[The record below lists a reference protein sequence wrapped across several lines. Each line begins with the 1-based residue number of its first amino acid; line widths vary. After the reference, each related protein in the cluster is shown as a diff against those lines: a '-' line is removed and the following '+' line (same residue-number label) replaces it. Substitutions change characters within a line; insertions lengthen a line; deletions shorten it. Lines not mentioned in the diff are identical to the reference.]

1 MPRRRVK
8 GERET
13 ISYRDL
19 QVLDFIC
26 RFGVVNRTAVQ
37 WWADTGRSVTL
48 DRERRLREAG
58 LIDVHPPIGR
68 SGPLLAVTGRGL
80 RLADRTELGAA
91 RVSVWSATHSV
102 VCAQVGGWLEG
113 PARGEQ
119 VLSERE
125 MLAEE
130 RQLGERCYSVRRD
143 YPERG
148 WHRPDLYRFTLEDGR
163 PREHVIEVELTA
175 KAPERLAKILEAW
188 QSHKYRN
195 LRGLGNEETFVP
207 AEQTP
212 HAVIY
217 LCAPKIVPFVERAV
231 KKAGA
236 GWCVDVQQ
244 LWFDH
249 SPFAGPESQ
258 PSGGPGADRQ
268 PPEGVGAEPLDGRA
282 AAATV
287 AARSRRHP
295 GSG

>member
-1 MPRRRVK
+1 MPRKRRVK

-13 ISYRDL
+13 ISFRDL

-68 SGPLLAVTGRGL
+68 SGPLLAVSARGL
-80 RLADRTELGAA
+80 RLADRTELGPA
-91 RVSVWSATHSV
+91 RVSVWSANHSV
-102 VCAQVGGWLEG
+102 VCAQVAGWLEG
-113 PARGEQ
+113 PRWGEQ

-130 RQLGERCYSVRRD
+130 RWLGGRCYSVRRS

-148 WHRPDLYRFTLEDGR
+148 WHRPDLYRFTQEEGR
-163 PREHVIEVELTA
+163 PRQHVIEVELTA
-175 KAPERLAKILEAW
+175 KAPERLVGILKAW
-188 QSHKYRN
+188 DARKYRN
-195 LRGLGNEETFVP
+195 VGRVENFVP
-207 AEQTP
+207 REHAP

-217 LCAPKIVPFVERAV
+217 LCAPKLAPFVERAV
-231 KKAGA
+231 KKARVGSFIQ
-236 GWCVDVQQ
+236 VQK
-244 LWFDH
+244 LWFEH
-249 SPFAGPESQ
+249 SPFARPASQ
-258 PSGGPGADRQ
+258 PSGGRGDGRQ
-268 PPEGVGAEPLDGRA
+268 PPKGVGAEPLDGRA

-287 AARSRRHP
+287 AARSGQHP
-295 GSG
+295 GPE